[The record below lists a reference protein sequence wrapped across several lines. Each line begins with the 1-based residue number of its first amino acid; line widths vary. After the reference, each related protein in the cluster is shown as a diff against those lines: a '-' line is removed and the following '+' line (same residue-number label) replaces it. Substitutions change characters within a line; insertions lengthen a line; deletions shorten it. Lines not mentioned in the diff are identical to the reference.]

1 MQDAVAP
8 LAPSTPLA
16 ASTAMNAQWHWT
28 THIRLPSIGFN
39 RLSVRKTCYP
49 PLTFPTHLKAYTDAS
64 FVQLR
69 AVISMDKKQIAFY
82 SPKLKE
88 MQMRSTTT
96 ERELLAIVD
105 TIKQFLNILIGQ
117 QNTIS
122 TAQKK
127 LMREQLYI
135 DRVIRWRLI
144 IKEFGP
150 KLIST
155 KSEHDSMPDTLSRL
169 ATATLST
176 TNTFAMLRQR
186 NSHFFRLTKSEQ
198 KNLMSRK
205 TPKKNSTVEQVLS
218 TVLSPHSDHSQQ
230 ADPIQ

>member
-28 THIRLPSIGFN
+28 THIRLPSIRFN
-39 RLSVRKTCYP
+39 RLSVRKT
-49 PLTFPTHLKAYTDAS
+49 TPTHLKAYTDAS

-127 LMREQLYI
+127 RAALHRPRDTMATDYQRVWTKTHLY
-135 DRVIRWRLI
+135 
-144 IKEFGP
+144 
-150 KLIST
+150 
-155 KSEHDSMPDTLSRL
+155 
-169 ATATLST
+169 
-176 TNTFAMLRQR
+176 
-186 NSHFFRLTKSEQ
+186 
-198 KNLMSRK
+198 
-205 TPKKNSTVEQVLS
+205 
-218 TVLSPHSDHSQQ
+218 
-230 ADPIQ
+230 

>member
-1 MQDAVAP
+1 M
-8 LAPSTPLA
+8 
-16 ASTAMNAQWHWT
+16 QWHRS
-28 THIRLPSIGFN
+28 HRPHRSPLRLRWMHSGIGQPTSDYL
-39 RLSVRKTCYP
+39 RLDLIDCQSGRHVILPGLFQPIWKP
-49 PLTFPTHLKAYTDAS
+49 IPTQALCS
-64 FVQLR
+64 FVRWFQWIKSRLLSILQSSKRCRCALQL
-69 AVISMDKKQIAFY
+69 
-82 SPKLKE
+82 LN
-88 MQMRSTTT
+88 
-96 ERELLAIVD
+96 ELLAIVD

-135 DRVIRWRLI
+135 DRVMRWRLI
-144 IKEFGP
+144 IEEFGP

-218 TVLSPHSDHSQQ
+218 TVLSPHSDQSQQ